1 MISDKDTLQDR
12 NLKKVLPAGKQ
23 WPQVVAILM
32 LAVIVAFFL
41 NFFKPEAEKKAVKDE
56 FPLAEFVV
64 ARSELIAIPVVSQGS
79 IKAKTYIKLVAEVNG
94 RISQIAKL
102 RFNGGFFKKGELLLS
117 IDDTDYRLAMV
128 RADAQVTAAKQQLIR
143 VETEAGQARYDL
155 KQIGRDPSK
164 STSYALR
171 EPQLAEAQANLQ
183 AAQAELEIAR
193 LQMQRTRVLAPFDGR
208 VMSKQVDIGQYVT
221 SGTLLADIYSTQTVT
236 VRLPLSLYQTEL
248 LGIQLTNNQQLLN
261 SMKIKLIA
269 ESSSGN
275 YQWQASMSH
284 TEGEMDERNRLVYL
298 VAEVDSP
305 FAMQQ
310 ITEKNIT
317 QNFPKKPPLTP
328 GMFVK
333 AELSGVKKQII
344 KLPRSVLRYGKNVW
358 LINQQDQLQKQKIEI
373 LSKDRHYIYIKSG
386 VNQGDRVIVNSI
398 DFPVQGMQL
407 SPLRANASTQTE
419 AMSFNE

>member
-1 MISDKDTLQDR
+1 MISDKDTVQNNKLE
-12 NLKKVLPAGKQ
+12 NSLPARKQ
-23 WPQVVAILM
+23 WPVVIAILM
-32 LAVIVAFFL
+32 LAVVVAFVL

-79 IKAKTYIKLVAEVNG
+79 IKAKTYIKLVAEVSG
-94 RISQIAKL
+94 RISQMAKL
-102 RFNGGFFKKGELLLS
+102 RFNGGFFKKGQLLLS

-143 VETEAGQARYDL
+143 VQTEAGQARYDL

-183 AAQAELEIAR
+183 AAQAELEIAG

-208 VMSKQVDIGQYVT
+208 VMSKQVDVGQYVST
-221 SGTLLADIYSTQTVT
+221 GTLLADIYSTEMVT
-236 VRLPLSLYQTEL
+236 VRLPLSLHQTEL
-248 LGIQLTNNQQLLN
+248 LGIQLTNNQQMVN
-261 SMKIKLIA
+261 SVKIKLIA

-275 YQWQASMSH
+275 YQWLANMSH
-284 TEGEMDERNRLVYL
+284 TEGEMDERNRLIYL
-298 VAEVDSP
+298 VAEVKSS
-305 FAMQQ
+305 FSRQQ
-310 ITEKNIT
+310 ISEKNT
-317 QNFPKKPPLTP
+317 MDESSKKPPLTP

-333 AELSGVKKQII
+333 AELSGIKKHII

-358 LINQQDQLQKQKIEI
+358 LINQQDQLKKQKIGI
-373 LSKDRHYIYIKSG
+373 LSKDRNYIYIKSG
-386 VNQGDRVIVNSI
+386 VQQGDRVIVNSI
-398 DFPVQGMQL
+398 DFPVQGMSL
-407 SPLRANASTQTE
+407 SPLRANSAVQTK
-419 AMSFNE
+419 AVSLNE